1 MDDLVWFDNGQFSLV
16 VLSHQQMAPMLE
28 GASKVAQSP
37 SFIFP
42 SFLPP
47 NPTQPHWSIA
57 SIHIKTTKK
66 RFA

>member
-37 SFIFP
+37 CFVFP
-42 SFLPP
+42 SFQP
-47 NPTQPHWSIA
+47 NPTTLEHC
-57 SIHIKTTKK
+57 IHPY
-66 RFA
+66 